1 MQLFYDVFPTWLGWY
16 AVLASGRGVRRTSL
30 KPSPQEAL
38 DGLGPRL
45 QEAKADPGQLE
56 VVRDVVT
63 SFLKGEQS
71 LLDQIDLD
79 VEDAPLFYKAAW
91 QACRSIP
98 LGETR
103 SYAWLAV
110 QTGKF
115 RAYRAAGQAMAKNRA
130 PLIVPCHRVIGS
142 NGRLHGYGGGLELK
156 DRLLK
161 IEFNLVARAKCVR
174 LEEARFDCDAFGE
187 HYGSD

>member
-16 AVLASGRGVRRTSL
+16 AVLASGRGVRCTSL

-38 DGLGPRL
+38 DDLGPRL
-45 QEAKADPGQLE
+45 QGAKADPEQLK
-56 VVRDVVT
+56 VVREVVT
-63 SFLKGEQS
+63 SFLKGEQA

-79 VEDAPLFYKAAW
+79 IEDAPLFYRAAW
-91 QACRSIP
+91 RACRSIP

-110 QTGKF
+110 QTGRF
-115 RAYRAAGQAMAKNRA
+115 RAYRAAGQAMARNRA

-142 NGRLHGYGGGLELK
+142 NGKLHGYAGGLELK
-156 DRLLK
+156 DRLLR
-161 IEFNLVARAKCVR
+161 IECEIVARGRWAR
-174 LEEARFDCDAFGE
+174 LGKGRMDFDAVGE
-187 HYGSD
+187 H